1 VIVAITG
8 GRDFKDREW
17 VWRHMDEQRSLLGIV
32 AVVNGRCPTGV
43 DLFVHEWCKARGVP
57 ERPYPADWDTH
68 GEAAGA
74 IRNQQMIDEEP
85 EIERV
90 LVFPGN
96 TGTTDMA
103 RRCRKAGIERVFI
116 NLDDPLEELLKWG

>member
-1 VIVAITG
+1 MIVAITG
-8 GRDFKDREW
+8 GRHFKDQAF
-17 VWRHMDEQRSLLGIV
+17 VWRHMDEQYAKLGIA

-43 DLFVHEWCKARGVP
+43 DQFVHEWCKERGVP
-57 ERPYPADWDTH
+57 ERPYPADWDAY
-68 GEAAGA
+68 GEAAGSL
-74 IRNQQMIDEEP
+74 RNQQMVDEEP

-90 LVFPGN
+90 LVFPGG

-116 NLDDPLEELLKWG
+116 NLADPLEELLKWG